1 MFKEA
6 AVKSSEGRLGRIFVL
21 RLEDGDILPE
31 CINRFASENKIM
43 LANVMLIGGIG
54 GGQIVVGPR
63 ISDQLPPDPMLLPV
77 DGSHEIVGLGLIAL
91 DEEGNPTMHMH
102 AALGR
107 SGNTMTGCIRPGV
120 STWLVGEA
128 VIYEILGSN
137 AKRLKDDKSGF
148 SLLKVDL

>member
-1 MFKEA
+1 
-6 AVKSSEGRLGRIFVL
+6 VKSSEGRPGRIFVL

-31 CINRFASENKIM
+31 CINRFASEKKIM
-43 LANVMLIGGIG
+43 LANVLLIGGICG
-54 GGQIVVGPR
+54 GEIVVGPR
-63 ISDQLPPDPMLLPV
+63 ISNHMPPDPMLVPV
-77 DGSHEIVGLGLIAL
+77 DGSHEIVGVGLIAP
-91 DEEGNPTMHMH
+91 DEQGNPTMHMH

-107 SGNTMTGCIRPGV
+107 SGNTMAGCIRPGV

-137 AKRLKDDKSGF
+137 ARRLKDGKSGF

>member
-1 MFKEA
+1 MR
-6 AVKSSEGRLGRIFVL
+6 SSEGRLGRIFVL

-31 CINRFASENKIM
+31 CINRFAREKKIN
-43 LANVMLIGGIG
+43 LANVVLIGGIG

-63 ISDQLPPDPMLLPV
+63 ISDQMPPDPMILPV
-77 DGSHEIVGLGLIAL
+77 DGSHEILGLGLIAP

-107 SGNTMTGCIRPGV
+107 SGNTMAGCIRPGV

-128 VIYEILGSN
+128 VIYEIEGSR
-137 AKRLKDDKSGF
+137 ARRLKDEKSGF
-148 SLLKVDL
+148 SLLRVDL

>member
-1 MFKEA
+1 M
-6 AVKSSEGRLGRIFVL
+6 KSSEGRPGRIFVL

-31 CINRFASENKIM
+31 CINRFALEKKIM
-43 LANVMLIGGIG
+43 LANVMLIGGVG

-77 DGSHEIVGLGLIAL
+77 DGAHEVLGLGLIAP
-91 DEEGNPTMHMH
+91 DEEGNPAMHMH

-107 SGNTMTGCIRPGV
+107 SGNTMAGCIRPGV

-128 VIYEILGSN
+128 VIYEIKDSN
-137 AKRLKDDKSGF
+137 SRRFKDEKSGF